1 VQPLLQRKSNKY
13 YILWVCVCSLRYLA
27 RIAHALYYRL
37 WPVRLFGI
45 FSYYLI
51 NVTIFKTPLLKIKC
65 AFWSSLLFCLKYFV
79 WNILPEIFCLKYF
92 VWNILSEIFCLK
104 YFVWNILSEIL
115 CLKYFVWNILS
126 EIFLVLARYD
136 QKCVLVFI
144 WSTRPSFQILIK
156 LKYSRQI
163 FEKYSNIKFYNSPS
177 FGSEIVPWGRTK
189 RQTQWF
195 CERAWKCTYLLTV
208 WGLSR
213 SV

>member
-1 VQPLLQRKSNKY
+1 MCTLIFPT
-13 YILWVCVCSLRYLA
+13 ILSE
-27 RIAHALYYRL
+27 I
-37 WPVRLFGI
+37 
-45 FSYYLI
+45 
-51 NVTIFKTPLLKIKC
+51 
-65 AFWSSLLFCLKYFV
+65 FCLKYFV
-79 WNILPEIFCLKYF
+79 WNTLSEIFCLKYF

-115 CLKYFVWNILS
+115 CLKYFVWNVLSEIFCLKYFVWNILSEIFCLKHFVWNILS

-163 FEKYSNIKFYNSPS
+163 FEKYSNIKFYKSPS

-189 RQTQWF
+189 RQTRWF